1 VLGAALLEIFDI
13 EMPSSCA
20 LFFIVKPSE
29 SGIEAGHKAS
39 NLSYRRQ
46 PSLRLASLSPLGCQR
61 SLCRLLL
68 HGNKII
74 KLRRETH
81 MVSPATR
88 AAMLG
93 SISYRRT
100 VLNMAEVPVVG
111 VRFAPLYEVV
121 GLYTAITAAEINGIK
136 ARQAFGQSNLG

>member
-1 VLGAALLEIFDI
+1 
-13 EMPSSCA
+13 
-20 LFFIVKPSE
+20 
-29 SGIEAGHKAS
+29 
-39 NLSYRRQ
+39 
-46 PSLRLASLSPLGCQR
+46 
-61 SLCRLLL
+61 
-68 HGNKII
+68 
-74 KLRRETH
+74 